1 MSNLVFVLV
10 LLLVLDIGILGI
22 GSYNNSLFNGFGP
35 IRALTGLSTMDPE
48 TSRSV
53 ISAKG
58 LTRLYKLGDSE
69 VVGINQVDLEITAG
83 ELVVLKGNSGS
94 GKSTLL
100 SLLAGLDRPTRG
112 NLTVS
117 GHDLTK
123 TSDSELTHFRRQVVG
138 MIFQSFNLLPTL
150 NVLENACLPAL
161 LAGKPITES
170 RLKAADLLKWLGLDT
185 RLSHLPAQ
193 LSGGEMQRTAI
204 ARALIND
211 PSIILAD
218 EPTGNLDSCNGQ
230 IVIDLLAELNRKW
243 DRTVLIATHSTL
255 ADEKASVKIGLKD
268 GMITDHP

>member
-1 MSNLVFVLV
+1 M
-10 LLLVLDIGILGI
+10 
-22 GSYNNSLFNGFGP
+22 NS
-35 IRALTGLSTMDPE
+35 E

-58 LTRLYKLGDSE
+58 LTRIYTLGDSE
-69 VVGINQVDLEITAG
+69 VIGISQIDLEIAAG
-83 ELVVLKGNSGS
+83 ELVVLKGESGS

-112 NLTVS
+112 VLTVAD
-117 GHDLTK
+117 HDLNK
-123 TSDSELTHFRRQVVG
+123 TSDTELTHFRRQVVG

-161 LAGKPITES
+161 LAGKSIVKS
-170 RLKAADLLKWLGLDT
+170 RSKAMELLKWLGLDSRT
-185 RLSHLPAQ
+185 NHLPAQ

-211 PSIILAD
+211 PAIILAD
-218 EPTGNLDSCNGQ
+218 EPTGNLDSRNGQ

-243 DRTVLIATHSTL
+243 GRTIMIATHSAL
-255 ADEKASVKIGLKD
+255 ADPKATVKIELKD
-268 GMITDHP
+268 GMITDHS